1 MTEVELG
8 FIYTELYTKAV
19 IIYMQKGH
27 VFRDA
32 SFISILMALLL
43 FLFTTSKRN
52 YVKTDIFITY
62 ILLGGALTIEIY
74 AFYMILFSDL
84 TMVQLLRLKWIQLWG
99 FIHNTYVYFHR
110 ITAARWSNTMGQYN
124 MINYCVGEQADT
136 LINRIMHPVKV
147 KGILD
152 RRRYSSYPIVHEEL
166 KDFIFS

>member
-1 MTEVELG
+1 MIEVELG
-8 FIYTELYTKAV
+8 FFYTELYTKAV
-19 IIYMQKGH
+19 IIYMQKGR
-27 VFRDA
+27 VAR
-32 SFISILMALLL
+32 FISILMALLL

-74 AFYMILFSDL
+74 AFFMILFSDL
-84 TMVQLLRLKWIQLWG
+84 TMVQFLRLKWIQLWG
-99 FIHNTYVYFHR
+99 FIHNTYVYFHP

-136 LINRIMHPVKV
+136 LINRIMHLVKL

-152 RRRYSSYPIVHEEL
+152 RRRYSRYPIVHEEL

>member
-1 MTEVELG
+1 MDSALG
-8 FIYTELYTKAV
+8 I
-19 IIYMQKGH
+19 
-27 VFRDA
+27 
-32 SFISILMALLL
+32 
-43 FLFTTSKRN
+43 
-52 YVKTDIFITY
+52 
-62 ILLGGALTIEIY
+62 
-74 AFYMILFSDL
+74 
-84 TMVQLLRLKWIQLWG
+84 
-99 FIHNTYVYFHR
+99 IHNTYVYFHP

>member
-99 FIHNTYVYFHR
+99 LFTIHMFIS
-110 ITAARWSNTMGQYN
+110 IQ
-124 MINYCVGEQADT
+124 
-136 LINRIMHPVKV
+136 
-147 KGILD
+147 
-152 RRRYSSYPIVHEEL
+152 
-166 KDFIFS
+166 